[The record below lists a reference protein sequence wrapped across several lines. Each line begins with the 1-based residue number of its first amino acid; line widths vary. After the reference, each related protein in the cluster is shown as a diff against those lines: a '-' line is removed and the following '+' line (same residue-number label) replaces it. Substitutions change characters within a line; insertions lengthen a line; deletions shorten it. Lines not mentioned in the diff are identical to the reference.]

1 MADFREHFV
10 KACGYEMHVRSWGD
24 PANRPLIMC
33 HGLARLADDFDHV
46 APHFTDQYYVL
57 CPSMIGRGFSSWAK
71 DPDREYTVPFYV
83 DQIFEMLDHFR
94 IDTCDWIGTSM
105 GGLIGLFATAEVAG
119 RIEKLVLNDIGPE
132 LDPSAVERIKSYVG
146 ASPEFETI
154 DEVEKIVRTIYATFG
169 VKDDATWSFLAS
181 RSVRRLPNGNFMMHY
196 DPEVMRVFAEQIDEF
211 DAWDIFDALPC
222 PVMLISGEQSDLI
235 PRRIVDKMKQ
245 RKPKMPVF
253 PVANCGHA
261 PHLNDPAQINAIQA
275 FLTASSQ

>member
-24 PANRPLIMC
+24 PSKRPLIMS

-57 CPSMIGRGFSSWAK
+57 CPTMIGRGFSSWAK
-71 DPDREYTVPFYV
+71 NPDLEYTVPFYV
-83 DQIFEMLDHFR
+83 AQTFEMLDHFNV
-94 IDTCDWIGTSM
+94 DTCDWIGTSM
-105 GGLIGLFATAEVAG
+105 GGLIGLYATAEVAG
-119 RIEKLVLNDIGPE
+119 RIENLVLNDIGPE
-132 LDPSAVERIKSYVG
+132 LDQGAVDRIKSYVG
-146 ASPEFETI
+146 AAPEFETI
-154 DEVEKIVRTIYATFG
+154 DEVEKIVRMIYAPFG

-196 DPEVMRVFAEQIDEF
+196 DPEVMRVFAEHIDSF
-211 DAWDIFDALPC
+211 DAWDVFDALPC

-245 RKPKMPVF
+245 KKPQMPIF
-253 PVANCGHA
+253 AVANCGHA
-261 PHLNDPAQINAIQA
+261 PHLNDRAQINAIRA
-275 FLTASSQ
+275 FLTGQSQ

>member
-10 KACGYEMHVRSWGD
+10 KACGYEMHVRSWGN

-83 DQIFEMLDHFR
+83 AQIFEMLDHFR

-132 LDPSAVERIKSYVG
+132 LDQSAVERIKSYVG

-154 DEVEKIVRTIYATFG
+154 DEVEKIVRTIYASFG

-245 RKPKMPVF
+245 RKPQMPVF

-261 PHLNDPAQINAIQA
+261 PHLNDAAQINAIRA
-275 FLTASSQ
+275 FLTTSSQ

>member
-10 KACGYEMHVRSWGD
+10 KCCGYEIHVRAWGD
-24 PANRPLIMC
+24 PAKRPLIMM

-57 CPSMIGRGFSSWAK
+57 CPTMIGRGFSGWAK

-83 DQIFEMLDHFR
+83 AQMFELLDHFGVS
-94 IDTCDWIGTSM
+94 TCDWIGTSM
-105 GGLIGLFATAEVAG
+105 GGLIGLYATAEVAG

-132 LDPSAVERIKSYVG
+132 LDPNAVARIKSYVG

-154 DEVEKIVRTIYATFG
+154 DDVEKLVRLVYAPFG
-169 VKDDATWSFLAS
+169 VANDATWAFLAS

-196 DPEVMRVFAEQIDEF
+196 DPEVMRIFAEHIDSF
-211 DAWDIFDALPC
+211 DAWDVFDALPC

-235 PRRIVDKMKQ
+235 PRAIVDKMKNK
-245 RKPKMPVF
+245 KPEMPVF
-253 PVANCGHA
+253 AVANCGHA
-261 PHLNDPAQINAIQA
+261 PHLNDKAQINAIRD
-275 FLTASSQ
+275 FLGSTSQ